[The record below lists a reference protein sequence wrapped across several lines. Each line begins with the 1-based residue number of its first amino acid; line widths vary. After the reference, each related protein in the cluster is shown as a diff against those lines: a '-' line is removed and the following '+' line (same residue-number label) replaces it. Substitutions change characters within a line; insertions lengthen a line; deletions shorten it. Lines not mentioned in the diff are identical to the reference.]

1 MRQSLSGEH
10 LPVAVDSEQT
20 PSGKPASTEP
30 TTRSPATGART
41 LSGVLQTWGPSLA
54 LLFLVLVFSSQSEQF
69 RTLSNFK
76 GVLDQASVLL
86 ILSCGLTFVIL
97 MGAIDLSLE
106 GIMGACSIT
115 VALLVTNNQNGN
127 RFGFGGSVLAV
138 LLGVAFGLFNGV
150 VNTRLRIPSFIT
162 TLGTGAIGIGVATVL
177 FAGKPPQ
184 IKDDSFR
191 SVALKPFG
199 VEPFVGF
206 TRVTVLA
213 LLVLALAYLIQR
225 FTRLGRYA
233 YVIGGAEDIAR
244 LSGINVNR
252 YKMGVFALSGACAG
266 LAGIVVSAQIGQG
279 NVLAGQDQLF
289 ATVTAVVVG
298 GTLLQGG
305 RGGVLHSAI
314 GVLIV
319 TVLQNGMILLDVEP
333 YYQKAVRGLLIVT
346 AVTMTTWPL
355 RSKLRVVK

>member
-1 MRQSLSGEH
+1 MRQPLSGRQ
-10 LPVAVDSEQT
+10 LPLKAEADPESA
-20 PSGKPASTEP
+20 GKPEKTL
-30 TTRSPATGART
+30 PATARPST
-41 LSGVLQTWGPSLA
+41 GTRTVSSILQTWGPTLA
-54 LLFLVLVFSSQSEQF
+54 LLVLVLTFASQSEQF

-115 VALLVTNNQNGN
+115 VALLVTNNLNGN
-127 RFGFGGSVLAV
+127 RFGFGASVLALV
-138 LLGVAFGLFNGV
+138 VGVAFGLFNGL
-150 VNTRLRIPSFIT
+150 VNTRLRIPSFIA

-184 IKDDSFR
+184 IKDATFR
-191 SVALKPFG
+191 SVALRPFG
-199 VEPFVGF
+199 VEPFVGV

-213 LLVLALAYLIQR
+213 LLVLAFTYLIQR

-252 YKMGVFALSGACAG
+252 YKLGVFALSGACAG

-305 RGGVLHSAI
+305 RGGVLHSAV

-319 TVLQNGMILLDVEP
+319 TILQNGMILLDVEP
-333 YYQKAVRGLLIVT
+333 YYQKAVRGLLIVA
-346 AVTMTTWPL
+346 AVTITTWPL